1 MNRPKN
7 GEDGNPEP
15 GLEIPAN
22 DTLDLGSNDIA
33 REAAQIAGLHAE
45 IAELKDRYL
54 RAVAEV
60 ENVRKRAE
68 REKQDAAQYAFGKFA
83 KDLLNVLD
91 NFSRAFDSLKPETR
105 AGLPGEAQAV
115 LQGIEA
121 TQRELLSIFDRHG
134 VKRVE
139 ALGQRFNPNLHQA
152 VAEVPSADHPPG
164 TVINVAQQGYMIGGR
179 LLREAIVVVTTQA
192 PAAANNGNGGYPP
205 SGSTVDTS
213 A

>member
-7 GEDGNPEP
+7 GEDDTPEA
-15 GLEIPAN
+15 GMEIPAN

-33 REAAQIAGLHAE
+33 REAAQIAGLQ
-45 IAELKDRYL
+45 AELADIKDRYL

-68 REKQDAAQYAFGKFA
+68 REKQDAAQYAFGRFA
-83 KDLLNVLD
+83 KDLLNVTD
-91 NFSRAFDSLKPETR
+91 NFARAFDSLKPETR
-105 AGLPGEAQAV
+105 ATLPADVHAV
-115 LQGIEA
+115 VQGIEA
-121 TQRELLSIFDRHG
+121 TQREMFTIMERHG
-134 VKRVE
+134 VKRIE
-139 ALGQRFNPNLHQA
+139 AMGQRFNPNLHQA

-192 PAAANNGNGGYPP
+192 PAQANNGNGGYPP
-205 SGSTVDTS
+205 AGSAIDTS